1 LSAPPIRPWPR
12 RGTLRRGAALA
23 ACALLLTA
31 CDSGKKH
38 DSQSATPSSS
48 GLTASNEAPAI
59 PSGPV
64 PSGAALKDPGAFAS
78 KLDFT
83 DISKQVNKA
92 LSGVTDRKLA
102 FGRATLKVPLDW
114 ANPANGKTV
123 SITVLRIRSQSQH
136 DRIGSLVV
144 NPGGPGGSGTEA
156 ALDLAISE
164 LPEAILD
171 RFDIVG
177 FDPRGVALSDP
188 IKCIPAKEKDAELNL
203 PPDPTSDAQWQ
214 ANIEEAKKVADEC
227 FAIYGNDLTFFS
239 TAETVRDMEALRAK
253 LGDDKLTYLGYSYGT
268 LLGAEYATAYPDKV
282 RALVL
287 DGAVDPTI
295 DSVQQD
301 KTQAAGFQLAFSHFA
316 ADCVKKGSSCG
327 LGSDPL
333 AFVQNLMTSSDAKP
347 IPSGDGKDKRVVE
360 AGAVLLA
367 VISAL
372 YDESQ
377 WDQLASALV
386 DASKGDGSGV
396 LQLDDQYNERQ
407 SDGSYTNIQ
416 DANAAIG
423 CADGTDRPSLAQAK
437 QLAPQWRDSNPLF
450 GGSAAASL
458 AYCSFWK
465 APPDKPIKVADNDA
479 PTVLVI
485 GTTGDPATPISGA
498 RHLAKLLGS
507 GDLLVWQ
514 GDGHTAYPKTKCVTN
529 DVDNYLID
537 LKAPAPE
544 STCPAS

>member
-1 LSAPPIRPWPR
+1 MSSHLVRPW
-12 RGTLRRGAALA
+12 LRLA
-23 ACALLLTA
+23 AAVAAGALLVTA

-38 DSQSATPSSS
+38 GAASSPPSGGAISS
-48 GLTASNEAPAI
+48 EGPVT

-64 PSGAALKDPGAFAS
+64 PSGAALQNPGAFAS
-78 KLDFT
+78 NLTFT
-83 DISKQVNKA
+83 DISKQVNSA
-92 LSGVTDRKLA
+92 LNGVTDRKLSFA
-102 FGRATLKVPLDW
+102 RAVMKVPLDW
-114 ANPANGKTV
+114 ANPSNGKTV

-156 ALDLAISE
+156 ALDLAVSE
-164 LPEAILD
+164 LPQTILD

-203 PPDPTSDAQWQ
+203 PPDPTTEAQWQ
-214 ANIEEAKKVADEC
+214 ANIAEAKKVADEC
-227 FAIYGNDLTFFS
+227 FAIYGNDLTFYS

-268 LLGAEYATAYPDKV
+268 LLGAEYASAYPDKV

-316 ADCVKKGSSCG
+316 ANCEKKGTSCG
-327 LGSDPL
+327 LGADPQ
-333 AFVQNLMTSSDAKP
+333 AFVQNLMKSSDAKP
-347 IPSGDGKDKRVVE
+347 IPSGDSKDKRVVE

-386 DASKGDGSGV
+386 DASKGDGSGI

-416 DANAAIG
+416 DANSTIG
-423 CADGTDRPSLAQAK
+423 CADETDRPSLAQAE
-437 QLAPQWRDSNPLF
+437 QLAPQWRASNPLF
-450 GGSAAASL
+450 GGSAASSL
-458 AYCSFWK
+458 AFCSFWK
-465 APPDKPIKVADNDA
+465 APPDKPITVTDSHA

-507 GDLLVWQ
+507 GDLLVWE
-514 GDGHTAYPKTKCVTN
+514 GDGHTAYPKTTCVTN
-529 DVDNYLID
+529 DVDNYLIA
-537 LKAPAPE
+537 LKAPTPE

>member
-1 LSAPPIRPWPR
+1 LSAPPIRPWLR

-38 DSQSATPSSS
+38 GEPSAAPPSSES
-48 GLTASNEAPAI
+48 SASNESPAI
-59 PSGPV
+59 PTGPV

-83 DISKQVNKA
+83 DISNQVNKA

-114 ANPANGKTV
+114 ANPTNGKTV

-164 LPEAILD
+164 LPDAILD

-214 ANIEEAKKVADEC
+214 ANIDEAKKVADEC

-347 IPSGDGKDKRVVE
+347 IPSGDSKDKRVVE

-423 CADGTDRPSLAQAK
+423 CADETDRPSLAQAK

>member
-1 LSAPPIRPWPR
+1 MSSHPVRPWFR
-12 RGTLRRGAALA
+12 RAAAVA

-38 DSQSATPSSS
+38 GSASGPPSSS
-48 GLTASNEAPAI
+48 DLTPSGQPAT

-64 PSGAALKDPGAFAS
+64 PSGAALENPGAFAS
-78 KLDFT
+78 NLNFT
-83 DISKQVNKA
+83 DISKQVNNA
-92 LSGVTDRKLA
+92 LKGVTDRKLS
-102 FGRATLKVPLDW
+102 FGRAVMKVPLDW
-114 ANPANGKTV
+114 ASPSNGKTV
-123 SITVLRIRSQSQH
+123 SITVLRIRAQSQH

-156 ALDLAISE
+156 ALDLAVSE
-164 LPEAILD
+164 LPQAILD

-188 IKCIPAKEKDAELNL
+188 INCIPAKEKDAELNL
-203 PPDPTSDAQWQ
+203 PPDPTTDAQWQ
-214 ANIEEAKKVADEC
+214 ANIDEAKKVADEC
-227 FAIYGNDLTFFS
+227 FSAYGNDLTFYS

-253 LGDDKLTYLGYSYGT
+253 LGDSKLTYLGYSYGT
-268 LLGAEYATAYPDKV
+268 LLGAEYASAYPDKV

-316 ADCVKKGSSCG
+316 ANCVKKGSSCG
-327 LGSDPL
+327 LGSDPQT
-333 AFVQNLMTSSDAKP
+333 FVQNLMKSSDAKP
-347 IPSGDGKDKRVVE
+347 IPSGGSKDKRVVK

-386 DASKGDGSGV
+386 DASKGDGSGI
-396 LQLDDQYNERQ
+396 LALDDQYNERQ

-416 DANAAIG
+416 DANSAIG
-423 CADGTDRPSLAQAK
+423 CADETDRTSLAEAK
-437 QLAPQWRDSNPLF
+437 QLAPQWRASNPLF
-450 GGSAAASL
+450 GGSAASSL
-458 AYCSFWK
+458 AFCSFWK
-465 APPDKPIKVADNDA
+465 APPDKPIKVTDSHA

-498 RHLAKLLGS
+498 RHLATLLGS

-514 GDGHTAYPKTKCVTN
+514 GDGHTAYPKTTCVTN

-537 LKAPAPE
+537 LKAPAAE

>member
-1 LSAPPIRPWPR
+1 LVR
-12 RGTLRRGAALA
+12 RWLRAGAALA
-23 ACALLLTA
+23 ACALLVTA

-38 DSQSATPSSS
+38 GAASPASPSSEP
-48 GLTASNEAPAI
+48 TAAGEAPTR
-59 PSGPV
+59 PSGPAS
-64 PSGAALKDPGAFAS
+64 SGAALESPGAFAS
-78 KLDFT
+78 SLNFT
-83 DISKQVNKA
+83 DISKQVNDA
-92 LSGVTDRKLA
+92 LNGVTDRKLS
-102 FGRATLKVPLDW
+102 FGRAVLKVPLDW
-114 ANPANGKTV
+114 SNPDNGKTV
-123 SITVLRIRSQSQH
+123 SITVIRIRSKSQH

-156 ALDLAISE
+156 ALNLAVSE
-164 LPEAILD
+164 LPDAILD

-177 FDPRGVALSDP
+177 FDPRGVGLSDP
-188 IKCIPAKEKDAELNL
+188 INCIPAKEKDAELNL
-203 PPDPTSDAQWQ
+203 PPDPTTEAQWQ
-214 ANIEEAKKVADEC
+214 VAIDEAKKVADQC

-239 TAETVRDMEALRAK
+239 TAETVRDMEALRAR

-268 LLGAEYATAYPDKV
+268 LLGAEYASAYPDRV

-316 ADCVKKGSSCG
+316 ANCVKKAAACG
-327 LGSDPL
+327 LGPDPV
-333 AFVQNLMTSSDAKP
+333 AFVQNLMKSADATP
-347 IPSGDGKDKRVVE
+347 IPSGESKDKRVVK

-377 WDQLASALV
+377 WDQLATALV
-386 DASKGDGSGV
+386 DASKGNGSGV
-396 LQLDDQYNERQ
+396 LELDDQYNERQ
-407 SDGSYTNIQ
+407 PDGSYSNIQ

-423 CADGTDRPSLAQAK
+423 CADETDRPSLAEAK
-437 QLAPQWRDSNPLF
+437 QLAPQWRAGNPLF
-450 GGSAAASL
+450 GGSAASSL
-458 AYCSFWK
+458 AFCSFWK
-465 APPDKPIKVADNDA
+465 APPDKPIKVTANNA

-507 GDLLVWQ
+507 GDLLVWE
-514 GDGHTAYPKTKCVTN
+514 GDGHTAYPKTTCVTN
-529 DVDNYLID
+529 DVDNYLIN

-544 STCPAS
+544 SSCPAA

>member
-1 LSAPPIRPWPR
+1 MSTQSVRPWVR
-12 RGTLRRGAALA
+12 TAAAVA
-23 ACALLLTA
+23 ACALLVAA

-38 DSQSATPSSS
+38 GAASSPPSSSDLTPSSA
-48 GLTASNEAPAI
+48 ASATR
-59 PSGPV
+59 SGPA
-64 PSGAALKDPGAFAS
+64 PSGAALQDPGAFATN
-78 KLDFT
+78 LDFT
-83 DISKQVNKA
+83 DISKQVNNA
-92 LSGVTDRKLA
+92 LNGVTSRKLSFA
-102 FGRATLKVPLDW
+102 RAVMKVPLDW
-114 ANPANGKTV
+114 AHPDNGKTV
-123 SITVLRIRSQSQH
+123 SITVLRVRSQSQH
-136 DRIGSLVV
+136 NRIGSLVV

-156 ALDLAISE
+156 ALDLAVSE
-164 LPEAILD
+164 LPQAILD

-203 PPDPTSDAQWQ
+203 PPDPTTDAQWQ
-214 ANIEEAKKVADEC
+214 ANIDEAKKVADEC
-227 FAIYGNDLTFFS
+227 HSIYGNDLTFFS

-253 LGDDKLTYLGYSYGT
+253 LGDSKLTYLGYSYGT
-268 LLGAEYATAYPDKV
+268 LLGAEYASAYPDKV

-301 KTQAAGFQLAFSHFA
+301 QTQAAGFQLAFSHFA
-316 ADCVKKGSSCG
+316 ANCEKKGSACG
-327 LGSDPL
+327 LGGNPQ
-333 AFVQNLMTSSDAKP
+333 AFVQNLMKSADAKP
-347 IPSGDGKDKRVVE
+347 IPSGSSKDKRVVE

-377 WDQLASALV
+377 WDQLESALV
-386 DASKGDGSGV
+386 DASKGDGAGV
-396 LQLDDQYNERQ
+396 LALDDQYNERQ
-407 SDGSYTNIQ
+407 PDGSYSNIQ

-423 CADGTDRPSLAQAK
+423 CADETDRPPLSEAK
-437 QLAPQWRDSNPLF
+437 QLEPQWRASNPLF
-450 GGSAAASL
+450 GGSAASSL
-458 AYCSFWK
+458 AFCSFWK
-465 APPDKPIKVADNDA
+465 APPDKPIKVTDNHA

-498 RHLAKLLGS
+498 RHLAALLGS

-514 GDGHTAYPKTKCVTN
+514 GDGHTAYPKTSCVTN
-529 DVDNYLID
+529 DVDNYLIE

-544 STCPAS
+544 SSCPAS

>member
-1 LSAPPIRPWPR
+1 MSTLSALFRHPARLQRLAIVAV
-12 RGTLRRGAALA
+12 AAVLLA
-23 ACALLLTA
+23 GCGG
-31 CDSGKKH
+31 SGKHKA
-38 DSQSATPSSS
+38 SPSSS
-48 GLTASNEAPAI
+48 GVIATQSALPT
-59 PSGPV
+59 GPV
-64 PSGAALKDPGAFAS
+64 PSGAAIKDPGSFATN
-78 KLDFT
+78 LTFT
-83 DISKQVNKA
+83 DISKQVNDA
-92 LSGVTDRKLA
+92 LAGSTDRKLLFA
-102 FGRATLKVPLDW
+102 RAVMKVPLDW

-123 SITVLRIRSQSQH
+123 SITVLRVRSQSQH

-156 ALDLAISE
+156 ALDLAVGE
-164 LPEAILD
+164 LPQAILD

-188 IKCIPAKEKDAELNL
+188 IQCIPAKEKDAELNM
-203 PPDPTSDAQWQ
+203 PPDPTTDAQWA
-214 ANIEEAKKVADEC
+214 ANIAEAKKVADEC
-227 FAIYGNDLTFFS
+227 YSIYGSTLQFYS

-268 LLGAEYATAYPDKV
+268 LLGAEYASAYPDKV

-295 DSVQQD
+295 NSVDQD

-316 ADCVKKGSSCG
+316 AACTAKGSSCG
-327 LGSDPL
+327 LGSNPQ
-333 AFVQNLMTSSDAKP
+333 AFVQDLMKSSDAKP
-347 IPSGDGKDKRVVE
+347 IPSGSSKDKRVVE
-360 AGAVLLA
+360 GGAVLLA

-372 YDESQ
+372 YDQSQ
-377 WDQLASALV
+377 WDQLTKALV

-396 LQLDDQYNERQ
+396 LALDDQYNERQ
-407 SDGSYTNIQ
+407 ADGSYTNIQ

-423 CADGTDRPSLAQAK
+423 CADETDRPTVDQARAL
-437 QLAPQWRDSNPLF
+437 QAQWRASNPLF
-450 GGSAAASL
+450 GGSAASSL
-458 AYCSFWK
+458 AYCSLWK
-465 APPDKPIKVADNDA
+465 APPDKPIKVTDANA

-498 RHLAKLLGS
+498 RHLAALLGS

-514 GDGHTAYPKTKCVTN
+514 GDGHTAYPKTKCVTS

-537 LKAPAPE
+537 LKAPAPD